1 MSARILV
8 IEDNATNLDLMAYLL
23 TAFGHT
29 PLTAHDGEE
38 GLLAAQR
45 ERPDLIICDMQL
57 PILDG
62 YEVARW
68 LKSHPN
74 LRAIPLVAVTA
85 LAMVGDRD
93 KVLASGFDGYIAKPI
108 DPQTFVGQVERFLQ
122 RERGATPPAFAL
134 LARTV
139 AAPQAWRV
147 TILVVDNMP
156 LNIELARSTLEPFG
170 YAVIPAL
177 AMAEALDLARRTP
190 PDMILSDVNMADGTG
205 YDFITAVKADPQLC
219 AIPFVLITSTYLDP
233 KEQAYGLDL
242 GAARF
247 LVRPIEPQALL
258 DALEACLPERPKDQ
272 HGDNPVCAHSDCR

>member
-29 PLTAHDGEE
+29 PLTALDGEK

-45 ERPDLIICDMQL
+45 ERPDLIICDIQL
-57 PILDG
+57 PTLDG
-62 YEVARW
+62 FEVARW
-68 LKSHPN
+68 LKSHPD
-74 LRAIPLVAVTA
+74 LRTIPLIAVTA

-93 KVLASGFDGYIAKPI
+93 KVLAAGFDGYIAKPI
-108 DPQTFVGQVERFLQ
+108 DLQTFVEQVEGFLQ
-122 RERGATPPAFAL
+122 HAHGLAPPAFAPPT
-134 LARTV
+134 RMV
-139 AAPQAWRV
+139 AAPQARRV

-177 AMAEALDLARRTP
+177 GMAEALDLARRTP
-190 PDMILSDVNMADGTG
+190 PDLILSDVNMADGTG
-205 YDFITAVKADPQLC
+205 YDFITAIKGDPQLR
-219 AIPFVLITSTYLDP
+219 AIPFLFITSTYLDP
-233 KEQAYGLDL
+233 KDQARGLEL
-242 GAARF
+242 GAVRF

-258 DALEACLPERPKDQ
+258 DALEACLRECRKDQ
-272 HGDNPVCAHSDCR
+272 HGDDPGS

>member
-1 MSARILV
+1 M
-8 IEDNATNLDLMAYLL
+8 
-23 TAFGHT
+23 
-29 PLTAHDGEE
+29 
-38 GLLAAQR
+38 
-45 ERPDLIICDMQL
+45 
-57 PILDG
+57 
-62 YEVARW
+62 ARW

-108 DPQTFVGQVERFLQ
+108 DPQIFVGQVERFLQ
-122 RERGATPPAFAL
+122 RERGAPPPAFAL

-177 AMAEALDLARRTP
+177 GMAEALDLARRTP
-190 PDMILSDVNMADGTG
+190 PDLILSDVNMADGTS

-219 AIPFVLITSTYLDP
+219 AIPFVLISSTYLDP
-233 KEQAYGLDL
+233 KEQAHGLEL
-242 GAARF
+242 GAVRF

-258 DALEACLPERPKDQ
+258 DALEACLPERLKDH
-272 HGDNPVCAHSDCR
+272 HGDNPDR